1 MTLIPFRFPMPI
13 STTGQLNQ
21 ILKET
26 SRAFYLSLAILPEY
40 SRHPLSLGYLLARAA
55 DTVADSETTDQACR
69 RHTLHELQSALLN
82 PSQYEHIDL
91 VAYVPE
97 HQGEQRLLRSVP
109 RLFQELSDCPE
120 GERHAIAGV
129 VHTLIEG
136 MLWDQQLFAGE
147 PREEGLSERELER
160 YTYLVAGCV
169 GPFWSQVCAG
179 PDPRTAGLLSQG
191 WIDTAVEFGK
201 ALQWVNILRDIPR
214 DQREG
219 RFYLPKLERT
229 EFAPAFSRGCRR
241 ALLAFS
247 SALNYPVQYPAA
259 RLRDRIATFLPLVL
273 GLRTL
278 CKLWEDGGPRQ
289 GHRVKVTRTE
299 VMMWM
304 VLSPFL
310 TFFDAAYHT
319 VTARLY
325 QRAARALQTWEKCNL
340 S

>member
-1 MTLIPFRFPMPI
+1 MPI

-40 SRHPLSLGYLLARAA
+40 SRRPLSLGYLLARAA
-55 DTVADSETTDQACR
+55 DTVADSETTDEAGR
-69 RHTLHELQSALLN
+69 RQTLRALQSALLN
-82 PSQYEHIDL
+82 PSQGMEVDL

-97 HQGEQRLLRSVP
+97 HEGEQRLLRSVP
-109 RLFQELSDCPE
+109 ALYQELEECPE
-120 GERHAIAGV
+120 TERHSIVGV

-136 MLWDQQLFAGE
+136 MLWDQQLFAQAAA
-147 PREEGLSERELER
+147 PREEGLSEEELER

-169 GPFWSQVCAG
+169 GPFWSQACAG
-179 PDPRTAGLLSQG
+179 PDPRTCGLLSQA
-191 WIDTAVEFGK
+191 WTETAIEFGK
-201 ALQWVNILRDIPR
+201 ALQWVNILRDIPK
-214 DQREG
+214 DQLQA
-219 RFYLPKLERT
+219 RFYLPKLERADFT
-229 EFAPAFSRGCRR
+229 AAFSRGCRR
-241 ALLAFS
+241 ALEAFS
-247 SALNYPVQYPAA
+247 SALNYPVQYPAV

-278 CKLWEDGGPRQ
+278 CKLWQDGGPRQ

-299 VMMWM
+299 VMAWM

-310 TFFDAAYHT
+310 TFFDAGYHM

-325 QRAARALQTWEKCNL
+325 QSALSALETWEKNNL